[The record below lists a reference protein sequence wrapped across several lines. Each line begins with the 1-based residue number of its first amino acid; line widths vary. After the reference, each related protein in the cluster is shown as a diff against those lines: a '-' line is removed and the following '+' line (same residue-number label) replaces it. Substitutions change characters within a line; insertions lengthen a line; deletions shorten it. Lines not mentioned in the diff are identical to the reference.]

1 MRLTREID
9 KDNRT
14 TEFINRLLQVWE
26 ASVRATHH
34 FLTEQDIQNIKQ
46 QGEAALYGIDTLVV
60 AFEEDIPIGFMGIQ
74 EKKIEALF
82 LSPDQI
88 GKGWGR
94 LLIDLAIQQY
104 GALYIDVNEQNTHA
118 EAIYRHLG
126 FETYQYDETDEQGN
140 PFPILH
146 MKLKRHPNIHH
157 VPTGKKRYLPLLLL
171 ADEQESMIDRYLERG
186 ELYVM
191 LNEQTQE
198 ALAVAV
204 VTQEGE
210 GVCELKNLAVSPS
223 YQRKGLGSQMVEY
236 LFDRYKDSCH
246 TMFVGTGDSQQT
258 VSFYRSCGFTYSHT
272 IPDFFTRHYDHPIVE
287 EGKVLRDMVCFRKE
301 LSKSRELN
309 DNLSLRNRR
318 KL

>member
-1 MRLTREID
+1 MNTLSEIYSKNKMRMRLTKEID
-9 KDNRT
+9 KDKRT
-14 TEFINRLLQVWE
+14 TEFIGQLWQVWE

-34 FLTEQDIQNIKQ
+34 FLTEQDIQSIKQ
-46 QGEAALYGIDTLVV
+46 QGKAVLYDIDILVV
-60 AFEEDIPIGFMGIQ
+60 AFEENIPIGFIGIQ

-104 GALYIDVNEQNTHA
+104 GALYIDVNEQNTQA

-157 VPTGKKRYLPLLLL
+157 IPTDKKQYLSLLLL

-191 LNEQTQE
+191 LDEQMQE
-198 ALAVAV
+198 PLAVAV
-204 VTQEGE
+204 VTMEGK

-223 YQRKGLGSQMVEY
+223 YQRKGLGRQMVEY

-258 VSFYRSCGFTYSHT
+258 VGFYRSCGFTYSHT
-272 IPDFFTRHYDHPIVE
+272 IPDFFTQHYDHLIVE
-287 EGKVLRDMVCFRKE
+287 EGKVLQDMICFRKE
-301 LSKSRELN
+301 LKG
-309 DNLSLRNRR
+309 
-318 KL
+318 

>member
-1 MRLTREID
+1 MRLTKEID
-9 KDNRT
+9 KDKRT
-14 TEFINRLLQVWE
+14 TEFIGQLWQVWE

-34 FLTEQDIQNIKQ
+34 FLTEQDIQSIKQ
-46 QGEAALYGIDTLVV
+46 QGKAVLYDIDILVV
-60 AFEEDIPIGFMGIQ
+60 AFEENIPIGFIGIQ

-104 GALYIDVNEQNTHA
+104 GALYIDVNEQNTQA

-157 VPTGKKRYLPLLLL
+157 IPTDKKQYLSLLLL

-191 LNEQTQE
+191 QDEQIQE
-198 ALAVAV
+198 PLAVAV
-204 VTQEGE
+204 VTMEGE

-223 YQRKGLGSQMVEY
+223 YQRKGLGRQMVEY

-258 VSFYRSCGFTYSHT
+258 VGFYRSCGFTYSHT

-287 EGKVLRDMVCFRKE
+287 EGKVLRDMIYFRKE
-301 LSKSRELN
+301 LKR
-309 DNLSLRNRR
+309 
-318 KL
+318 

>member
-46 QGEAALYGIDTLVV
+46 QGEAVLYGIDTLVI

-94 LLIDLAIQQY
+94 LLIGLAIQQY
-104 GALYIDVNEQNTHA
+104 GAIYIDVNEQNTHA

-146 MKLKRHPNIHH
+146 MKLKLRTRGALCHVERTDTRGACSSRRHP
-157 VPTGKKRYLPLLLL
+157 GR
-171 ADEQESMIDRYLERG
+171 
-186 ELYVM
+186 
-191 LNEQTQE
+191 
-198 ALAVAV
+198 
-204 VTQEGE
+204 
-210 GVCELKNLAVSPS
+210 
-223 YQRKGLGSQMVEY
+223 
-236 LFDRYKDSCH
+236 
-246 TMFVGTGDSQQT
+246 
-258 VSFYRSCGFTYSHT
+258 
-272 IPDFFTRHYDHPIVE
+272 
-287 EGKVLRDMVCFRKE
+287 
-301 LSKSRELN
+301 
-309 DNLSLRNRR
+309 
-318 KL
+318 

>member
-1 MRLTREID
+1 MNTLSEIYSKNKMRMRLTKEID
-9 KDNRT
+9 KDKRT
-14 TEFINRLLQVWE
+14 TEFIGQLWQVWE

-34 FLTEQDIQNIKQ
+34 FLTEQDIQSIKQ
-46 QGEAALYGIDTLVV
+46 QGKAVLYDIDILVV
-60 AFEEDIPIGFMGIQ
+60 AFEENIPIGFIGIQ

-210 GVCELKNLAVSPS
+210 GVCELKNLAVSSS

-258 VSFYRSCGFTYSHT
+258 VGFYRSCGFTYSHT
-272 IPDFFTRHYDHPIVE
+272 IPDFFTRHYDHLIVE
-287 EGKVLRDMVCFRKE
+287 EGKVLRDMICFRKE
-301 LSKSRELN
+301 LKG
-309 DNLSLRNRR
+309 
-318 KL
+318 

>member
-46 QGEAALYGIDTLVV
+46 QGEAALYDIDTLVV

-157 VPTGKKRYLPLLLL
+157 IPTGKKRYLPLLLL

-204 VTQEGE
+204 VTLEGE

-246 TMFVGTGDSQQT
+246 TMFVGTGDS
-258 VSFYRSCGFTYSHT
+258 H
-272 IPDFFTRHYDHPIVE
+272 DFFTRHYDHPIVE

>member
-1 MRLTREID
+1 MNTLSEIYSKNKMRMRLTKEID
-9 KDNRT
+9 KDKRT
-14 TEFINRLLQVWE
+14 TEFIGQLWQVWE

-34 FLTEQDIQNIKQ
+34 FLTEQDIQSIKQ
-46 QGEAALYGIDTLVV
+46 QGKAVLYDIDILVV
-60 AFEEDIPIGFMGIQ
+60 AFEENIPIGFIGIQ

-157 VPTGKKRYLPLLLL
+157 IPTGKKRYLPLLLL

-258 VSFYRSCGFTYSHT
+258 VGFYRSCGFTYSHT
-272 IPDFFTRHYDHPIVE
+272 IPDFFTRHYDHLIVE
-287 EGKVLRDMVCFRKE
+287 EGKVLRDMICFRKE
-301 LSKSRELN
+301 LKG
-309 DNLSLRNRR
+309 
-318 KL
+318 

>member
-1 MRLTREID
+1 MNTLSEIYSKNKMRMRLTKEID
-9 KDNRT
+9 KDKRT
-14 TEFINRLLQVWE
+14 TEFIGQLWQVWE

-34 FLTEQDIQNIKQ
+34 FLTEQDIQSIKQ
-46 QGEAALYGIDTLVV
+46 QGKAVLYDIDILVV
-60 AFEEDIPIGFMGIQ
+60 AFEENIPIGFIGIQ

-104 GALYIDVNEQNTHA
+104 GALYIDVNEQNTQA

-157 VPTGKKRYLPLLLL
+157 IPTDKKQYLSLLLL

-191 LNEQTQE
+191 QDEQIQE
-198 ALAVAV
+198 PLAVAV
-204 VTQEGE
+204 VTMEGE

-223 YQRKGLGSQMVEY
+223 YQRKGLGRQMVEY

-258 VSFYRSCGFTYSHT
+258 VGFYRSCGFTYSHT

-287 EGKVLRDMVCFRKE
+287 EGKVLRDMIYFRKE
-301 LSKSRELN
+301 LKR
-309 DNLSLRNRR
+309 
-318 KL
+318 

>member
-1 MRLTREID
+1 MNTLSEIYSKNKMRMRLTKEID
-9 KDNRT
+9 KDKRT
-14 TEFINRLLQVWE
+14 TEFIGQLWQVWE

-34 FLTEQDIQNIKQ
+34 FLTEQDIQSIKQ
-46 QGEAALYGIDTLVV
+46 QGKAVLYDIDILVV
-60 AFEEDIPIGFMGIQ
+60 AFEENIPIGFIGIQ

-157 VPTGKKRYLPLLLL
+157 IPTDKKQYLSLLLL

-191 LNEQTQE
+191 LDEQMQE
-198 ALAVAV
+198 PLAVAV
-204 VTQEGE
+204 VTMEGE

-223 YQRKGLGSQMVEY
+223 YQRKGLGRQMVEY

-258 VSFYRSCGFTYSHT
+258 VGFYRSCGFTYSHT
-272 IPDFFTRHYDHPIVE
+272 IPDFFTRHYDHLIVE
-287 EGKVLRDMVCFRKE
+287 EGKVLRDMICFRKE
-301 LSKSRELN
+301 LKG
-309 DNLSLRNRR
+309 
-318 KL
+318 

>member
-1 MRLTREID
+1 MNTLSEIYSKNKMRMRLTKEID
-9 KDNRT
+9 KDKRT
-14 TEFINRLLQVWE
+14 TEFIGQLWQVWE

-34 FLTEQDIQNIKQ
+34 FLTEQDIQSIKQ
-46 QGEAALYGIDTLVV
+46 QGKAVLYDIDILVV
-60 AFEEDIPIGFMGIQ
+60 AFEENIPIGFIGIQ

-104 GALYIDVNEQNTHA
+104 GALYIDVNEQNTQA

-157 VPTGKKRYLPLLLL
+157 IPTDKKQYLSLLLL

-191 LNEQTQE
+191 LDEQMQE
-198 ALAVAV
+198 PLAVAV
-204 VTQEGE
+204 VTMEGE

-223 YQRKGLGSQMVEY
+223 YQRKGLGRQMVEY

-258 VSFYRSCGFTYSHT
+258 VGFYRSCGFTYSHT

-287 EGKVLRDMVCFRKE
+287 EGKVLRDMICFRKE
-301 LSKSRELN
+301 LKG
-309 DNLSLRNRR
+309 
-318 KL
+318 

>member
-1 MRLTREID
+1 MNTLSEIYSKNKMRMRLTKEID
-9 KDNRT
+9 KDKRT
-14 TEFINRLLQVWE
+14 TEFIGQLWQVWE

-34 FLTEQDIQNIKQ
+34 FLTEQDIQSIKQ
-46 QGEAALYGIDTLVV
+46 QGKAVLYDIDILVV
-60 AFEEDIPIGFMGIQ
+60 AFEENIPIGFIGIQ

-104 GALYIDVNEQNTHA
+104 GALYIDVNEQNTQA

-157 VPTGKKRYLPLLLL
+157 IPTDKKQYLSLLLL

-191 LNEQTQE
+191 LDEQMQE
-198 ALAVAV
+198 PLAVAV
-204 VTQEGE
+204 VTMEGE

-223 YQRKGLGSQMVEY
+223 YQRKGLGRQMVEY

-258 VSFYRSCGFTYSHT
+258 VGFYRSCGFTYSHT

-301 LSKSRELN
+301 LSKS
-309 DNLSLRNRR
+309 
-318 KL
+318 